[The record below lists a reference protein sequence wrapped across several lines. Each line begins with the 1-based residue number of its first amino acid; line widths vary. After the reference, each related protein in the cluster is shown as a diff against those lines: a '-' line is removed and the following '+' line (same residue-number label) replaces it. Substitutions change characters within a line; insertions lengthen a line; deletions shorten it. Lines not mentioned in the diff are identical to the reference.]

1 MVTTLKIERTDTN
14 SIGNILGNIKGDS
27 YNIDVKKLGD
37 IIVREVTYRQRGKR
51 LNLRKLHKAVG
62 GQSSCLLCDQM
73 ARDTEIFEIFSSN
86 IFTQRLCSNFALKL
100 VQMLGEINSN
110 LKVGI
115 IDYDSNCIDIVRPLL
130 SVCDKLTVVTQSIEE
145 YMYISDEILMDMGA
159 TFLLTKNFASLN
171 VCDLI
176 IAPSKIDVP
185 LSLKDRCVVI
195 TTELP
200 TYMIGGQIYFEYDID
215 LPSEIE
221 LLRPKWCSAIEF
233 GSALYIAENLYT
245 LGSVVPKLCRSES
258 VVQTLPSMV
267 KMLNNLVA

>member
-27 YNIDVKKLGD
+27 YNIDVKKSGD
-37 IIVREVTYRQRGKR
+37 IIVRDVTYRQRGKR
-51 LNLRKLHKAVG
+51 LNLRKLYKAVG
-62 GQSSCLLCDQM
+62 EQSSCLLCDQM
-73 ARDTEIFEIFSSN
+73 ARNTEIFEIFSSN
-86 IFTQRLCSNFALKL
+86 IFAQRLCSNFALKL
-100 VQMLGEINSN
+100 VQMLGEANSN

-115 IDYDSNCIDIVRPLL
+115 IDCDSNCIDMVRPLL
-130 SVCDKLTVVTQSIEE
+130 RVCDRLTVVTQSIEE

-159 TFLLTKNFASLN
+159 TFLLTKNYASLN

-185 LSLKDRCVVI
+185 LSLRDRCVVI

-233 GSALYIAENLYT
+233 GSALYTAENLYM
-245 LGSVVPKLCRSES
+245 LGSVVPKICKSES